1 MAKEYQPPRVLTWAV
16 YALGAA
22 GVGALV
28 VGVLM
33 EIGVLFL
40 GGVGAVVG
48 ALIGHNSSTP
58 TPGARRSSRASGRG
72 RGAER
77 GLPSNRGAAKP
88 AA

>member
-1 MAKEYQPPRVLTWAV
+1 MAKEYQPPRALTIAV
-16 YALGAA
+16 YLLGAA

-48 ALIGHNSSTP
+48 ALIGHNTLDAH
-58 TPGARRSSRASGRG
+58 ARRKAFEPG
-72 RGAER
+72 ER
-77 GLPSNRGAAKP
+77 QGPWG
-88 AA
+88 